1 MNKLARPA
9 RARNI
14 WPEDTNVKL
23 LEMIGDKTAVINSN
37 TDALYALV
45 KDHLPKES
53 LTTFLL
59 HLHDIAN
66 ASILIRSFRDNVFSR
81 VTGHSQEPT
90 KE

>member
-1 MNKLARPA
+1 MTKRIRPA
-9 RARNI
+9 KARNI
-14 WPEDTNVKL
+14 WPEDTSAEL
-23 LEMIGDKTAVINSN
+23 LEMIGDRTVEIDTN

-53 LTTFLL
+53 LTIFLH

-66 ASILIRSFRDNVFSR
+66 ASLVIRSFRDNVFSR
-81 VTGHSQEPT
+81 VTGHSQEP